1 MSFLNPG
8 DDTVAYLGGLDDDER
23 SMFQSLIAHFVDR
36 LNDERGRSADL
47 TRQLEAMR
55 ERISLLEMQA
65 YGASF
70 L

>member
-1 MSFLNPG
+1 
-8 DDTVAYLGGLDDDER
+8 VAYLGGLDDDER